1 MPNLYQLHD
10 NSFVITDDL
19 VSKKQLMSL
28 TGVCRATIQIWQRKG
43 MPYTRFK
50 NNRNA
55 YNPTEVDR
63 WLDEQGYPHIEEQ
76 RKLREG

>member
-1 MPNLYQLHD
+1 MPNLYQLQD
-10 NSFVITDDL
+10 DSFVLTDDL
-19 VSKKQLMSL
+19 ISKRQLMAM

-55 YNPTEVDR
+55 YNPADVDR
-63 WLDEQGYPHIEEQ
+63 WLADQGYPTIEEQ
-76 RKLREG
+76 RKLRKG